1 MAMGRLLAFIT
12 AVSLV
17 LAAGCVEW
25 TEDSQG
31 NLRSIGIPGV
41 PVWKA
46 QASPTPT
53 PSRQVVSNAPLDPE
67 TAELTADASG
77 STRSWLIELNKWR
90 ELAGVRP
97 VSENSRLSRG
107 SEKHARYLV
116 SRGPPDEA
124 GFRLYRAT
132 IGAAAHREDRHTPWY
147 TEEGAEAAQGGKIA
161 PHVMQAADVAWS
173 SKDEAADI
181 DDLLQGPFHRF
192 SLLAPWAQVA
202 GFGSFGEPPRRAAA
216 LALRGWSDA
225 SESSGA
231 VEFPPDGA
239 AIAANAMPVNEWPN
253 PLTACPGYE
262 LPVGLPIT
270 VQLGHRLELQ
280 SYSLN
285 DEGEGHRVEACAFDA
300 MTYQNPDPV
309 QQARGRE
316 LLVQYGALMLIPRH
330 PLRVDHRY
338 LVELRTRRHDFN
350 WAFSVGG
357 SNLREREP
365 ERRAMVK

>member
-1 MAMGRLLAFIT
+1 MGRLLAFVT

-25 TEDSQG
+25 TTNSQG
-31 NLRSIGIPGV
+31 NLQSIGIPGV

-46 QASPTPT
+46 QATPT
-53 PSRQVVSNAPLDPE
+53 PSQQVVSNVPLDAE

-77 STRSWLIELNKWR
+77 STRRWLIELNKWR

-97 VSENSRLSRG
+97 VSENSQLSRG
-107 SEKHARYLV
+107 SEEHARYLV
-116 SRGPPDEA
+116 SRGPPDED
-124 GFRLYRAT
+124 GFRVYSAT
-132 IGAAAHREDRHTPWY
+132 IGAAAHREDRSTPWY
-147 TEEGAEAAQGGKIA
+147 TAEGAEAAQGGKIA
-161 PHVMQAADVAWS
+161 PHVAQAADVAWNG
-173 SKDEAADI
+173 KDEAADI

-202 GFGSFGEPPRRAAA
+202 GFGSFGERPRRAAA
-216 LALRGWSDA
+216 LALRGTSNGG
-225 SESSGA
+225 ESSGA

-239 AIAANAMPVNEWPN
+239 AIAANAMPVNEWPD

-262 LPVGLPIT
+262 LPAGLPIT
-270 VQLGHRLELQ
+270 VQLGRRLELQ
-280 SYSLN
+280 SYSLI
-285 DEGEGHRVEACAFDA
+285 DESEGHRVEACAFDA

-316 LLVQYGALMLIPRH
+316 SLVQFGALMLIPRH
-330 PLRVDHRY
+330 PLRVGHRY
-338 LVELRTRRHDFN
+338 KVELRTRRHDFS
-350 WAFSVGG
+350 WAFSVSG
-357 SNLREREP
+357 SNLRELEP